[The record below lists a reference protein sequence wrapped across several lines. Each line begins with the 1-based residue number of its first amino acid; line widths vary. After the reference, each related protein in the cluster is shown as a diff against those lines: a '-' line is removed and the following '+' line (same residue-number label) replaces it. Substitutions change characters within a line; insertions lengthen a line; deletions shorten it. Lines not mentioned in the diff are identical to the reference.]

1 CGRLISTFFSVL
13 LVSQHALAL
22 QVEVYEGAESVL
34 LPCRVSFFLEDTTVL
49 WHCDDLYPEIV
60 HSWRDERDELT
71 GQDQRFRGRTSMA
84 SDGAESGDLSLT
96 LRQPHLSDS
105 GNYTCLI
112 QVGAVDTGQSFTQSL
127 SDQVGYFP
135 FVHRKIFSVG
145 QGSPGSPGCWSCC
158 WRRSC
163 HILLELL

>member
-1 CGRLISTFFSVL
+1 M
-13 LVSQHALAL
+13 
-22 QVEVYEGAESVL
+22 
-34 LPCRVSFFLEDTTVL
+34 EDTTVL

-112 QVGAVDTGQSFTQSL
+112 RKQSSGGKQL
-127 SDQVGYFP
+127 AWLYPNVKNPLKD
-135 FVHRKIFSVG
+135 
-145 QGSPGSPGCWSCC
+145 
-158 WRRSC
+158 
-163 HILLELL
+163 L